1 MSVMSV
7 MREMKIVM
15 IATVTVIACVIAL
28 ATVSVIAIVLVVI
41 ALVVIQE
48 NKMTDHEVLV
58 FVTTMNCNR
67 HCKFCNQER
76 NHTKFGCS
84 ITDMSVETFIELV
97 SKHPDNATITLS
109 GGEPFLNLP
118 IMEWLVKKNRPFCV
132 QTNGDFLFPKDWKI
146 PENT

>member
-1 MSVMSV
+1 
-7 MREMKIVM
+7 
-15 IATVTVIACVIAL
+15 
-28 ATVSVIAIVLVVI
+28 
-41 ALVVIQE
+41 
-48 NKMTDHEVLV
+48 MTDHEVLV
-58 FVTTMNCNR
+58 FVTTIDCNR